1 MEEYKKMIIDK
12 ISDNNNEE
20 KADIDEIIK
29 FALHLIQKNDSN
41 DDDIDKIIIS
51 VGEAYVYYY
60 KALDEKC
67 LFCYD
72 EDKIQ
77 HFINEIIEKNKLH
90 LLDFNGKANEEFIN
104 ICIRTGIYRVYIESE
119 ICSVILNDS
128 ALSENEKLEK
138 VEDSIIE
145 YINNSNEKNKAIKY
159 ICVEKYYNSLVD
171 LSKLDDYNIN

>member
-1 MEEYKKMIIDK
+1 M
-12 ISDNNNEE
+12 N
-20 KADIDEIIK
+20 
-29 FALHLIQKNDSN
+29 IQK
-41 DDDIDKIIIS
+41 
-51 VGEAYVYYY
+51 
-60 KALDEKC
+60 
-67 LFCYD
+67 
-72 EDKIQ
+72 
-77 HFINEIIEKNKLH
+77 
-90 LLDFNGKANEEFIN
+90 DFNCKANEEFIN

-145 YINNSNEKNKAIKY
+145 YINNSNEKNKATKY